1 MTAPEKIDPPDW
13 MSAEDT
19 VRLFDAL
26 TAGGA
31 EVRFVGGCVRD
42 AVLGR
47 DVQDI
52 DLATDAEPP
61 RVIELLG
68 EKMIRA
74 VPTGIDH
81 GTITAIPTQR
91 PFEITTLRR
100 DIETDGRRAEVR
112 FSKDWAEDAA
122 RRDFTINAL
131 SADRDGTI
139 HDYVDGIADIRAG
152 RVRFI
157 GDADQRIAEDSLR
170 ILRFFR
176 FQATYGATEPDSA
189 ALLACHE
196 ASSQVEKLSGERIWQ
211 ELSRLLVVPGPGE
224 IFELMEKAR
233 VLRLLLPVGRSTARL
248 HALAALEDML
258 GVMPEPIRRLTAL
271 IQPDR
276 QEASQIATRL
286 RLSREETS
294 RLDELSASRGE
305 SSAGMP
311 EIAVRRSLYA
321 LGPGVFRD
329 LILLDWAD
337 QIAREPSVASGNIED
352 WKATWDATNG
362 WEPPEFPVSG
372 EDVIA
377 AGASEGPDVGEILE
391 DLEEWWVDQ
400 AFRPDRDA
408 CLDRLRLMMRRR

>member
-1 MTAPEKIDPPDW
+1 MT
-13 MSAEDT
+13 AEDT
-19 VRLFDAL
+19 IRLFDAL
-26 TAGGA
+26 KGGGA

-42 AVLGR
+42 AMLGR
-47 DVQDI
+47 EVKDI
-52 DLATDAEPP
+52 DVATDAEPP
-61 RVIELLG
+61 KVIELLG
-68 EKMIRA
+68 QQKIRA
-74 VPTGIDH
+74 IPTGVEH
-81 GTITAIPTQR
+81 GTITAVPTQR

-100 DIETDGRRAEVR
+100 DVETDGRHAEVR
-112 FSKDWAEDAA
+112 FTKDWAEDAS

-131 SADRDGTI
+131 SADPDGTVY
-139 HDYVDGIADIRAG
+139 DYVDGIADLHAG

-157 GDADQRIAEDSLR
+157 GDADQRIAEDGLR

-176 FQATYGATEPDSA
+176 FHATYSAMDPDSA

-196 ASSQVEKLSGERIWQ
+196 ASSQVEKLSGERVWQ
-211 ELSRLLVVPGPGE
+211 ELSRLLVVSKPGE
-224 IFELMEKAR
+224 VFELMEKAR

-248 HALAALEDML
+248 HALAALEDM
-258 GVMPEPIRRLTAL
+258 VRVVPEPVRRLTAL

-311 EIAVRRSLYA
+311 DISIRRSLYA
-321 LGPGVFRD
+321 LGVDMFRD

-337 QIAREPSVASGNIED
+337 QIAREPAVAAGNIVD
-352 WKATWDATNG
+352 WKATWDATKD
-362 WEPPEFPVSG
+362 WKAPEFPVSG
-372 EDVIA
+372 EDIIA
-377 AGASEGPDVGEILE
+377 AGAPEGPDVGEILE

-400 AFRPDRDA
+400 AFRPDRDE

>member
-1 MTAPEKIDPPDW
+1 MTKSEKITPPDW

-19 VRLFDAL
+19 KRLFDAFR
-26 TAGGA
+26 AAGA

-42 AVLGR
+42 AMLGR
-47 DVQDI
+47 PVKDI

-61 RVIELLG
+61 QVLELLG
-68 EKMIRA
+68 EKKVKA
-74 VPTGIDH
+74 VPTGVDH
-81 GTITAIPTQR
+81 GTITALPSQR

-100 DIETDGRRAEVR
+100 DVETDGRHAQVS
-112 FSKDWAEDAA
+112 FTKDWAEDAA

-131 SADRDGTI
+131 SADPDGTVY
-139 HDYVDGIADIRAG
+139 DYVDGIADLRAG

-157 GDADQRIAEDSLR
+157 GDADQRIAEDALR

-176 FQATYGATEPDSA
+176 FQATYSSMEPDSA

-196 ASSQVEKLSGERIWQ
+196 ASSQVEKLSGERVWQ
-211 ELSRLLVVPGPGE
+211 ELSRLLIVPKPGAV
-224 IFELMEKAR
+224 FELMEKAR

-248 HALAALEDML
+248 HALAALEDM
-258 GVMPEPIRRLTAL
+258 VRVVPEPVRRLTAL

-311 EIAVRRSLYA
+311 EISIRRSLYSM
-321 LGPGVFRD
+321 GVDVFRD

-337 QIAREPSVASGNIED
+337 QIAREPKVAAGNIED
-352 WKATWDATNG
+352 WKITWDATKDWNA
-362 WEPPEFPVSG
+362 PEFPISG
-372 EDVIA
+372 EDVMA
-377 AGASEGPDVGEILE
+377 AGAPEGPDVGEILE

-400 AFRPDRDA
+400 AFRPGRDE